1 LLASLKKPH
10 TLYFIYDF
18 FGYVISPFEIFAKNK
33 RKQIKIGED
42 KMKATDVLVNC
53 LENEG
58 VEYLFGI
65 IGKEV
70 IDLANSLSGS
80 KKITYIPVRHEQG
93 AAFMAD
99 IYGRISGKPGV
110 CLATLGPGATNLL
123 TGIAS
128 ATLDH
133 SPVVALTG
141 QKGQSS
147 QHQQAHQYVDIPK
160 VFEPVTKWSIQVKD
174 ANTIP
179 EIIRKSF
186 QVAVAEKP
194 GAVVIVLPENLASEN
209 VTTEPIAVTNSPLSI
224 PAAEPLNLARK
235 LLNESKKPFILVGN
249 GVIRQGAVE
258 NLRAF
263 IDRLGCPVTHSFM
276 AKGILAKGH
285 PQNYF
290 TFGFNEKDYVLRGL
304 EESDLLVV
312 IGFDFVE
319 KLPSEW
325 NRKNIP
331 VIHIDNLPAMVEEG
345 YPVKVQLVGNLKETL
360 QLFTTSEIIPKPW
373 QPSGD
378 LKKRI
383 EESYSIKKMKEGNSS
398 ITLEKILHVVERNQ
412 TDQTLVISDVGS
424 HKVSIARTYQPNH
437 ARQLIISN
445 GLASMG
451 ISIPGAIGAK
461 LASPEKTVICITGD
475 GGALMNFAEIETA
488 KRLGLSFV
496 IILLNDTMLKIEDE
510 MMKQKFGESFGIS
523 FSNPDFIQLAKA
535 FGIRGFRPEKIEE
548 FETVLAEAMN
558 STNEIILIDS
568 VINR

>member
-1 LLASLKKPH
+1 
-10 TLYFIYDF
+10 
-18 FGYVISPFEIFAKNK
+18 
-33 RKQIKIGED
+33 
-42 KMKATDVLVNC
+42 MKATDILVSC

-58 VEYLFGI
+58 VEYIFGI

-70 IDLANSLSGS
+70 IDLANSLSKS
-80 KKITYIPVRHEQG
+80 EKITYIPVRHEQG

-133 SPVVALTG
+133 SPVIALTG
-141 QKGQSS
+141 QKSQDS
-147 QHQQAHQYVDIPK
+147 QHQNTHQYLDITKIYGPA
-160 VFEPVTKWSIQVKD
+160 TKWSIQVKN

-186 QVAVAEKP
+186 RAATEGNP
-194 GAVVIVLPENLASEN
+194 GAVLIEIPENIATEN
-209 VTTEPIAVTNSPLSI
+209 VTKKPLTITNLPISI
-224 PAAEPLNLARK
+224 PATEPLNLATK
-235 LLNESKKPFILVGN
+235 LINESKSPFIIIGN

-258 NLRAF
+258 EVQAF
-263 IDRLGCPVTHSFM
+263 IAQLGCPVTHSFM
-276 AKGILAKGH
+276 AKGILVKGH
-285 PQNYF
+285 PQNYY
-290 TFGFNEKDYVLRGL
+290 TFGFNEKDYVLRGI

-319 KLPSEW
+319 RLPSEW

-331 VIHIDNLPAMVEEG
+331 VIHIDNLPAELDEG
-345 YPVKVQLVGNLKETL
+345 YPVMVKLIGNLKETL
-360 QLFTTSEIIPKPW
+360 PLFTTSEIIPKPW

-383 EESYSIKKMKEGNSS
+383 EEAFSIKENTNGDS
-398 ITLEKILHVVERNQ
+398 TLTIEKILHAVERNQ

-424 HKVSIARTYQPNH
+424 HKVAIARTYQPND

-475 GGALMNFAEIETA
+475 GGALMNFAELETA

-496 IILLNDTMLKIEDE
+496 IILLNDSMLKIEDE
-510 MMKQKFGESFGIS
+510 MMKQKFGESFGIT

-535 FGIRGFRPEKIEE
+535 FGIRGMKPETIEE
-548 FETVLAEAMN
+548 FETMLGEAMN
-558 STNEIILIDS
+558 SKEIVLIETVLQHYS
-568 VINR
+568 